1 MKRISTYIATLV
13 LALAGSSCSDYLDKE
28 YDASLSEKK
37 VFNNQNLTRE
47 FLANIYTNLP
57 DGLAPLSDDQFT
69 GASRDC
75 MTDNAVTCWGL
86 HYYTKI
92 GSDGYTAG
100 DHPLLGFWNTDLYG
114 IRKCNMFLKNAK
126 ASVVGN
132 TEKDGDDNRL
142 YDRYCA
148 EARLLRAI
156 FHFDLICW
164 FGAAPVIAEDES
176 GEPIIFDL
184 SDPSAMNMFRTP
196 AAEALEWVAD
206 QCDQIKNQ
214 LPFRYSDEA
223 SNWGRVNGA
232 AAYALKARALLY
244 RASKLNNPDGN
255 TAYWANAA
263 QAADIADTA
272 GATGEIA
279 QSYEIQQLIGLV
291 FRYGCFG
298 AVWSLVGMLLSLWT
312 FNRMMAWIGP
322 FIVDYLLEIVYERY
336 FDALKLLYP
345 KEWLVMS
352 WSWPLKDWGIC
363 LWLLL
368 LAGMIA
374 LIVRRTGM
382 RCLERVV

>member
-1 MKRISTYIATLV
+1 MKRISTYIVTLV

-232 AAYALKARALLY
+232 AAYAL
-244 RASKLNNPDGN
+244 
-255 TAYWANAA
+255 
-263 QAADIADTA
+263 
-272 GATGEIA
+272 
-279 QSYEIQQLIGLV
+279 
-291 FRYGCFG
+291 
-298 AVWSLVGMLLSLWT
+298 
-312 FNRMMAWIGP
+312 
-322 FIVDYLLEIVYERY
+322 
-336 FDALKLLYP
+336 
-345 KEWLVMS
+345 
-352 WSWPLKDWGIC
+352 
-363 LWLLL
+363 
-368 LAGMIA
+368 
-374 LIVRRTGM
+374 
-382 RCLERVV
+382 